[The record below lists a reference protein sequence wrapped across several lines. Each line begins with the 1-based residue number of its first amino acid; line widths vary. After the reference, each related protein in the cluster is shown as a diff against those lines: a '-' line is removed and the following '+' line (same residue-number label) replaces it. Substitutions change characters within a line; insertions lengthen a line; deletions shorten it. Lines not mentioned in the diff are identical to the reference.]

1 MIDERQQ
8 ERASLYALELLEG
21 AEHAQFETDLAQ
33 DRELQSLVGVLRNAS
48 AALAHCAN
56 PARPPAG
63 LKDRILASIDEAA
76 EVAAEANPVIRPP
89 LSSFR
94 QFIPWAAAACFAL
107 IATWFGLR
115 AMTARSET
123 DALRNLNR
131 LGEITLQSSRQ
142 QLEAERIVT
151 QHLRNESAREF
162 AAATA
167 NLEQAR
173 ALLGARE
180 QQLAEVRTQLANRD
194 QLVTEREQLLAA
206 ARREVRARESEVTAL
221 VNRVDAL
228 TGASADVGRQLGG
241 ANLRIAQL
249 TNALKTQGDL
259 AEFKIT
265 TLASLLKNSPQAL
278 AVAVWDPAKQEGVLK
293 IEKLPALAANQDYHL
308 WIVDPQYPNPVDGG
322 VFTVEPAS
330 GAARF
335 QFKSKQ
341 PVAAVN
347 AFAVTLERKGG
358 VPKAEGP
365 FVLLGK

>member
-8 ERASLYALELLEG
+8 ELASLYAFDLLDGTERT
-21 AEHAQFETDLAQ
+21 QFESELARDRDLQ
-33 DRELQSLVGVLRNAS
+33 LLVGSLRNTS
-48 AALAHCAN
+48 AALVHCAG
-56 PARPPAG
+56 PAFPPAA
-63 LKDRILASIDEAA
+63 LKDRVLASIDATGETAPAA
-76 EVAAEANPVIRPP
+76 DNVIRPP

-107 IATWFGLR
+107 VATWFGLR
-115 AMTARSET
+115 SMSARSET

-131 LGEITLQSSRQ
+131 LGEITLQGTRQ

-151 QHLRNESAREF
+151 RHLRDESAREL
-162 AAATA
+162 AATTA

-173 ALLGARE
+173 ALLGTRE
-180 QQLAEVRTQLANRD
+180 QQLAEARTQLAGRD
-194 QLVTEREQLLAA
+194 QLIVERERLLAEARRQVA
-206 ARREVRARESEVTAL
+206 ARASEVASL

-228 TGASADVGRQLGG
+228 VGASAEVGRQLGA
-241 ANLRIAQL
+241 ANLRVAQL
-249 TNALKTQGDL
+249 TNDFKAQGDL
-259 AEFKIT
+259 ANFKIT
-265 TLASLLKNSPQAL
+265 TLASLLKNSPQAM

-293 IEKLPALAANQDYHL
+293 IEKLPALAANQDYQL

-330 GAARF
+330 GAARV